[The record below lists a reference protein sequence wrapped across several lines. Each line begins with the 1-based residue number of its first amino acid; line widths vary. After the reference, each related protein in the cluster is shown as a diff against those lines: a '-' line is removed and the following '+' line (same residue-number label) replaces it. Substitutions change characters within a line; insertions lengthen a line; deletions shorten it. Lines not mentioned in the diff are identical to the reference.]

1 MSGKDQ
7 ESELLKNDG
16 ECITCQTF
24 LRLAIAEGYTT
35 AECTELAFKRKTF
48 RMYIAHCNGSDNILT
63 ALII

>member
-24 LRLAIAEGYTT
+24 LRLGIAEGYT
-35 AECTELAFKRKTF
+35 ELGYKMNTF
-48 RMYIAHCNGSDNILT
+48 RINIAYII
-63 ALII
+63 

>member
-24 LRLAIAEGYTT
+24 LRLEIAEEYTEF
-35 AECTELAFKRKTF
+35 AYKMNFLSN
-48 RMYIAHCNGSDNILT
+48 M
-63 ALII
+63 

>member
-24 LRLAIAEGYTT
+24 LRLGIAEGYT
-35 AECTELAFKRKTF
+35 ELAYKMNTF
-48 RMYIAHCNGSDNILT
+48 RLCKYLALT
-63 ALII
+63 GFFSLDLCGYSYL